1 MRNNSPAA
9 RIAMYAGLI
18 LWMLVNLFPVY
29 WMFTFSLKNNAEIF
43 GENVIRLPETW
54 QWSNYVRALNTGN
67 MPRYFLNSAIV
78 ATATIIIT
86 LAAAQR
92 KRSGKDGR
100 KNCPSL
106 RFVLFFFYQLFR
118 EETFEMKEKKS
129 SALRFWLLV
138 WGLGLI
144 GQLVWNIENQ
154 WFNTFVYAK
163 IAKDPTIIS
172 WMVAISAIATTISTF
187 VFGTLSDRK
196 GRRKTFIGFG
206 YILWGIFTI
215 LFGTTEFITGGKG
228 AATAKLLMLAATAV
242 VLADALMSFF
252 GSMGNDA
259 GFNVW
264 LNDNMTEKNRGHIG
278 AALATQPI
286 LGTIIGVVL
295 GGMLIG
301 KEDNYMRLFLVFGGL
316 AIVFGVAAMLFMKD
330 APGLAPNRQG
340 SFMQQ
345 LLGAFNFREFIK
357 LRELVWVF
365 LTLSVYFIAFN
376 VFYPHVGNYLIYY
389 LGYTP
394 DDIGIIQGVG
404 LLLGMVS
411 VIPASMLLK
420 KNKFALAA
428 ALSIVLSILGV
439 GLLGLFGRPENVDP
453 TNIFNI
459 PLLVGMFFFG
469 CGYIMFMQV
478 LSVWMKQLFPEESK
492 GQFEGF
498 RIVFFVLIPWVVSP
512 FIANPIIKN
521 NGKILDTN
529 GLEAYL
535 PTHVLMLIS
544 CALICLSFVPL
555 VFAARQR
562 ALREKAQDKA

>member
-1 MRNNSPAA
+1 
-9 RIAMYAGLI
+9 
-18 LWMLVNLFPVY
+18 
-29 WMFTFSLKNNAEIF
+29 
-43 GENVIRLPETW
+43 
-54 QWSNYVRALNTGN
+54 
-67 MPRYFLNSAIV
+67 
-78 ATATIIIT
+78 
-86 LAAAQR
+86 
-92 KRSGKDGR
+92 
-100 KNCPSL
+100 
-106 RFVLFFFYQLFR
+106 
-118 EETFEMKEKKS
+118 MKEKKS

-316 AIVFGVAAMLFMKD
+316 AIVFGVAALLFMKD

-512 FIANPIIKN
+512 FIANPIIKS

-555 VFAARQR
+555 FFAARQR
-562 ALREKAQDKA
+562 ALREKAQDEP